1 MALRRCHL
9 NPKKTLFLLCDIQ
22 EKFRPAMPLFDNMIK
37 NVDKLTKA
45 GKALDVPLIVTEHY
59 PEKLGK
65 TVAQL
70 DVSHAKLVSGKTL
83 FSMVTP
89 EVKSVIKDIFSDKPE
104 DVVLYGLESHICV
117 EQTAIDLLE
126 QNINV
131 YIVADCCSSRLNQ
144 DRDLALDRLR
154 QAGCVITTSESV
166 IFDLVRDKNN
176 AKFDVIRKLVSQ
188 PSVDMELT
196 RTGAGLP
203 VGSAKL

>member
-1 MALRRCHL
+1 
-9 NPKKTLFLLCDIQ
+9 
-22 EKFRPAMPLFDNMIK
+22 
-37 NVDKLTKA
+37 
-45 GKALDVPLIVTEHY
+45 
-59 PEKLGK
+59 
-65 TVAQL
+65 
-70 DVSHAKLVSGKTL
+70 LVQGT
-83 FSMVTP
+83 
-89 EVKSVIKDIFSDKPE
+89 D
-104 DVVLYGLESHICV
+104 ICV

-176 AKFDVIRKLVSQ
+176 PKFDVVRKLVNQ

-196 RTGAGLP
+196 RNGNGLP

>member
-22 EKFRPAMPLFDNMIK
+22 EKFRPAMPLFDNMVK
-37 NVDKLTKA
+37 NVNKLTKA

-83 FSMVTP
+83 FSMFTP
-89 EVKSVIKDIFSDKPE
+89 EVKAVIKDIFNDKPE

-176 AKFDVIRKLVSQ
+176 VKFDAIRKLVNQ

-196 RTGAGLP
+196 RSGNGQP

>member
-1 MALRRCHL
+1 MARRLCHL

-22 EKFRPAMPLFDNMIK
+22 EKFRPGMPLFDNMVK

-83 FSMVTP
+83 FSMITP
-89 EVKSVIKDIFSDKPE
+89 EVKAVIKDIFSGKPE

-131 YIVADCCSSRLNQ
+131 YIVADCCSSRLTQ

-176 AKFDVIRKLVSQ
+176 PKFDVVRKLVNQ

-196 RTGAGLP
+196 RNGNGLP

>member
-22 EKFRPAMPLFDNMIK
+22 EKFRPVMPLFDNMIK

-89 EVKSVIKDIFSDKPE
+89 EVKAVIKDVFSDKPE

-196 RTGAGLP
+196 RSGAGLP
-203 VGSAKL
+203 AGIAKL

>member
-22 EKFRPAMPLFDNMIK
+22 EKFRPAMPLFDNMVK
-37 NVDKLTKA
+37 NADKLTKA
-45 GKALDVPLIVTEHY
+45 GKALEMPLIVTEHY

-65 TVAQL
+65 TVEQL
-70 DVSHAKLVSGKTL
+70 DVCHAKVIVGKTL

-89 EVKSVIKDIFSDKPE
+89 EVKAVMKELFQEKPD

-117 EQTAIDLLE
+117 EQTAIDLLA

-131 YIVADCCSSRLNQ
+131 YVVADCCSSRLNQ

-154 QAGCVITTSESV
+154 QAGCVITTSESI

-176 AKFDVIRKLVSQ
+176 PKFDLIRKLVNP
-188 PSVDMELT
+188 PSVDMELK
-196 RTGAGLP
+196 RNAGSG
-203 VGSAKL
+203 VSKL

>member
-22 EKFRPAMPLFDNMIK
+22 EKFRLAMPLFENMIK

-45 GKALDVPLIVTEHY
+45 GKVLDVPLIVTEHY

-70 DVSHAKLVSGKTL
+70 DVSHAKLVSSKTL

-89 EVKSVIKDIFSDKPE
+89 EVKAVIKDIFSGKPE
-104 DVVLYGLESHICV
+104 DVVLYGFG
-117 EQTAIDLLE
+117 
-126 QNINV
+126 
-131 YIVADCCSSRLNQ
+131 VADCCSSRLNQ
-144 DRDLALDRLR
+144 DRDLALDRLQ

-176 AKFDVIRKLVSQ
+176 AQFDTIRKLVSQ
-188 PSVDMELT
+188 TSVDMELR

>member
-89 EVKSVIKDIFSDKPE
+89 EVKAVIKDIFSDKPE

-176 AKFDVIRKLVSQ
+176 PKFDVVRKLVSQ

-196 RTGAGLP
+196 RNGNGLP

>member
-37 NVDKLTKA
+37 NVDKLTRA

-83 FSMVTP
+83 FSMFTP
-89 EVKSVIKDIFSDKPE
+89 EVKAVIQDIFNDKPE

-176 AKFDVIRKLVSQ
+176 PKFDVVRKLVNQ

-196 RTGAGLP
+196 RNGSAIP